1 MNKGKNSSFNNKDK
15 NELKMFDC
23 EYCDKPFSQD
33 GLKSHV
39 NEFHKA
45 LKCGDCK
52 KHHLFGKC

>member
-52 KHHLFGKC
+52 KHQ